1 MLADVCAVIKHLS
14 IHSGWTISIRLG
26 LLLLSTNVL
35 LACALPEPPVTN
47 LPTSPAVLDITPAPT
62 LDIDATA
69 TVLAGLLRA
78 TPTPTGMYTVEPGDT
93 LSTLAREFGITVE
106 ELMAANDLENA
117 DSLQEGQTLLIPT
130 PQPPST
136 VETE

>member
-1 MLADVCAVIKHLS
+1 MPANAGAAIN
-14 IHSGWTISIRLG
+14 HSLTRSAWAISVRLG
-26 LLLLSTNVL
+26 LLIFSASMM

-69 TVLAGLLRA
+69 TVLAGQLRA

-93 LSTLAREFGITVE
+93 LSTLAREFEITVE
-106 ELMAANDLENA
+106 ELMVANNLEDPN
-117 DSLQEGQTLLIPT
+117 DLQEGQTLLIPT

>member
-1 MLADVCAVIKHLS
+1 MPADAEAAINHSSTRSAWVIS
-14 IHSGWTISIRLG
+14 VRLG
-26 LLLLSTNVL
+26 LLILSASVM

-78 TPTPTGMYTVEPGDT
+78 TPTPAGMYTVEPGDT
-93 LSTLAREFGITVE
+93 LSTLAREFEITVE
-106 ELMAANDLENA
+106 ELMAANDLQNP
-117 DSLQEGQTLLIPT
+117 DDLQEGQTLFIPT

>member
-1 MLADVCAVIKHLS
+1 MPADAGATINHSFTRSAWAVS
-14 IHSGWTISIRLG
+14 VRLG
-26 LLLLSTNVL
+26 VL
-35 LACALPEPPVTN
+35 ILTTSVMLACALPEPSVTN

-78 TPTPTGMYTVEPGDT
+78 TPTPTGIYTVEPGDT

-106 ELMAANDLENA
+106 ELMAANDLENPN
-117 DSLQEGQTLLIPT
+117 DLQEGQTLVIPT